1 MFIITL
7 LLIIN
12 ISYSYNHLFNRFIIK
27 TQNNNKDLI
36 TITPGGYKGFYTL
49 GICHYIKENYNL
61 ENYYFSGA
69 SAGSWNALFLCFK
82 GNEYKFID
90 AIFDVEIKD
99 KRTLPNLEYDLKSKI
114 LSTFDDNEFDFSKL
128 FIAVSTLTRFRL
140 KTEIHNGFYSLED
153 AINCCIASSHI
164 PLITGNL
171 LYKYKNKY
179 RFDGGIS
186 KNPLE
191 KECKLLITGSMWNST
206 IINNSTEFKI
216 VRGNKGRLTIND
228 LKYIY
233 ELGYRDTEYNKDIL
247 DELFI

>member
-1 MFIITL
+1 MFATIL

-12 ISYSYNHLFNRFIIK
+12 ITYSYNHLFNTFIMT

-61 ENYYFSGA
+61 DNYYFSGA
-69 SAGSWNALFLCFK
+69 SAGSWNSLFLSLK
-82 GNEYKFID
+82 GNECKFID
-90 AIFDVEIKD
+90 AIFDVELRN
-99 KRTLPNLEYDLKSKI
+99 KRTLPNLEYDLKDKL
-114 LSTFDDNEFDFSKL
+114 LSTFNDNDFNFDKL
-128 FIAVSTLTRFRL
+128 FIAVSTLNRFKF

-164 PLITGNL
+164 PLITGNF

-179 RFDGGIS
+179 TFDGGIS

-216 VRGNKGRLTIND
+216 VRGNKGKLGIND

-233 ELGYRDTEYNKDIL
+233 QLGYRDTEYNKDIL
-247 DELFI
+247 DKIFI